1 MGFLS
6 KLLKP
11 KNLLK
16 AAGVTAL
23 LGGGA
28 GITSAIGGAIGS
40 GKEAM
45 PQLNEAEKAA
55 ADAKAAAEAQA
66 TELERQKKDQEQVLK
81 NIQANAQKLSAANA
95 QSSAGFVA
103 NVVSGGTAGLYD
115 TANPRK
121 RRGSGTSV
129 ASSLGLD
136 L

>member
-6 KLLKP
+6 KLLSP
-11 KNLLK
+11 KNLIPGK
-16 AAGVTAL
+16 ARMPGLDILSDANL
-23 LGGGA
+23 
-28 GITSAIGGAIGS
+28 IGS

-45 PQLNEAEKAA
+45 PQLKAAEAAA

-66 TELERQKKDQEQVLK
+66 AELDRQKKDQEQVLK

-115 TANPRK
+115 TPSTRK
-121 RRGSGTSV
+121 RRTGTSV
-129 ASSLGLD
+129 ASSLGLN